1 MPYKEAKKRDLET
14 IELWAKQDLTTQK
27 TKKKFITLKIFFVS
41 LALVEQ
47 MLPHDD

>member
-27 TKKKFITLKIFFVS
+27 TRKKIYHAKDIFCKS
-41 LALVEQ
+41 GISRANAT
-47 MLPHDD
+47 PR